1 MCCFKVMERRW
12 GLTLS
17 FLEKRIDSP
26 TCSRLS
32 GQTASH
38 LLQRMIFFLPLQLC
52 NYAANFLSVFFPS
65 MMRQILILALIR
77 KACVCLF
84 SYFFGFSLRPRR
96 NVCLLD
102 CGTHRSERLCFMW
115 SCRPLRKRSIVFVRR
130 VSATPSEE
138 NKGPP
143 NFKRGALA
151 PLLSSAR
158 PRVQQRCNSFNI
170 GQESL
175 ITITVVG
182 RLQINEETSSVC
194 CWVSLDRRQFKFLTM
209 LRFCYAVKAQ
219 LCDITKGS
227 LASRTNS
234 IGLTIR
240 RRGDPG
246 QLPSSA
252 FLPFF
257 FVCFVFS
264 SPPVMK
270 SLSSERL
277 QCHWCRCRRRGL

>member
-38 LLQRMIFFLPLQLC
+38 LLRRMIFFLPLQLC
-52 NYAANFLSVFFPS
+52 YYAANFLSVFFPS

-77 KACVCLF
+77 KASVCLF
-84 SYFFGFSLRPRR
+84 SYFFWFSLRPRR

-143 NFKRGALA
+143 NFKRGVLA

-175 ITITVVG
+175 ITITVVA
-182 RLQINEETSSVC
+182 RLQINEETSSFC
-194 CWVSLDRRQFKFLTM
+194 GWCHLTDGNLNFWPCWDFAMLWRHNSVTSQRAHWSAGPTPLDWLSDVEEIQVFHLP
-209 LRFCYAVKAQ
+209 LFCLFILFCVF
-219 LCDITKGS
+219 
-227 LASRTNS
+227 
-234 IGLTIR
+234 IR
-240 RRGDPG
+240 AGHE
-246 QLPSSA
+246 
-252 FLPFF
+252 
-257 FVCFVFS
+257 
-264 SPPVMK
+264 K
-270 SLSSERL
+270 SLIRKITMPL
-277 QCHWCRCRRRGL
+277 V

>member
-1 MCCFKVMERRW
+1 MYCFKVMERRW
-12 GLTLS
+12 GLTSS

-38 LLQRMIFFLPLQLC
+38 LLRQMIFFLPLQMC

-84 SYFFGFSLRPRR
+84 SFFFFLLSLRPRR

-102 CGTHRSERLCFMW
+102 CGTHHSERLCFMW
-115 SCRPLRKRSIVFVRR
+115 GCWPLRKRSIVFVRQ

-138 NKGPP
+138 NKGSP
-143 NFKRGALA
+143 NFKRGLLA

-158 PRVQQRCNSFNI
+158 PRVFFKNATKVQQLQYQARVTYHHHCCR
-170 GQESL
+170 Q
-175 ITITVVG
+175 ITNKWG
-182 RLQINEETSSVC
+182 NFFLLL
-194 CWVSLDRRQFKFLTM
+194 VSLDRRRFKFLTM

-219 LCDITKGS
+219 LCEVTKGS
-227 LASRTNS
+227 LVSRTNS
-234 IGLTIR
+234 IGLPIR
-240 RRGDPG
+240 RWGDPG
-246 QLPSSA
+246 HLPSSA

-257 FVCFVFS
+257 LFCVFI
-264 SPPVMK
+264 PAVHEK
-270 SLSSERL
+270 SLIRKITMPL
-277 QCHWCRCRRRGL
+277 V